1 MINDKLLKIIKE
13 NETVL
18 SKVNEEQINCLVDMI
33 SKSKRLFL
41 DGRGRSGLMM
51 AAFAMRLTHL
61 GIECH
66 VVGEFTTPSLRED
79 DLLIIGSG
87 SGATITPLAAAKLAK
102 KVGGSVAAITSR
114 AESELA
120 NIADVA
126 VIIQAPVRG
135 DSGEN
140 CGNVRSI
147 QPMASLFEQ
156 SLLLLVDA
164 IVIILKEK
172 LGTDDDAMRA
182 LHSNLE

>member
-1 MINDKLLKIIKE
+1 MSKSKLLEILEENRAVLLKID
-13 NETVL
+13 
-18 SKVNEEQINCLVDMI
+18 EEQIGRLVEMI
-33 SKSKRLFL
+33 TKSKRLFL

-51 AAFAMRLTHL
+51 AAFAVRLTHL

-66 VVGEFTTPSLRED
+66 VVGEYTTPSLRED

-87 SGATITPLAAAKLAK
+87 SGSTITPLAAAKLAK

-114 AESELA
+114 ADSELA
-120 NIADVA
+120 KIADVA
-126 VIIQAPVRG
+126 VIIPAPVRG
-135 DSGEN
+135 DRGDECEN
-140 CGNVRSI
+140 VSTM

-164 IVIILKEK
+164 IVLDLKEK
-172 LGTDDDAMRA
+172 FGTDDETMRA